1 MNLFQTGNIHRQAM
15 LGADDSLDQ
24 DNEKEDL
31 KMELALLNTALK
43 KLDPDFDFAPII
55 NPLLSDQG
63 PAMAV
68 VPKLKRQI
76 ERMKQVRAD
85 FLQTRAANI
94 PGRMSLVPET
104 AGPLLLH
111 EATPPAVSLPPARLK
126 RGPCVAQSTPNI
138 FVAEVQ
144 PAWGPLKR
152 YENAMDHRKY
162 SACVDCARL
171 VFDHMRSEHPGGP
184 RDCK

>member
-1 MNLFQTGNIHRQAM
+1 M

-68 VPKLKRQI
+68 VPKLKKQI
-76 ERMKQVRAD
+76 ERITKVRDD
-85 FLQTRAANI
+85 FLQT
-94 PGRMSLVPET
+94 SL
-104 AGPLLLH
+104 
-111 EATPPAVSLPPARLK
+111 
-126 RGPCVAQSTPNI
+126 
-138 FVAEVQ
+138 
-144 PAWGPLKR
+144 
-152 YENAMDHRKY
+152 
-162 SACVDCARL
+162 
-171 VFDHMRSEHPGGP
+171 
-184 RDCK
+184 

>member
-68 VPKLKRQI
+68 VPKLKKQI
-76 ERMKQVRAD
+76 ERMTKVRDD

-94 PGRMSLVPET
+94 QGRMSLVPEP
-104 AGPLLLH
+104 AGPLPVGPFL
-111 EATPPAVSLPPARLK
+111 PNGPAQICYGPAQIQRLRAMRPARL
-126 RGPCVAQSTPNI
+126 
-138 FVAEVQ
+138 
-144 PAWGPLKR
+144 
-152 YENAMDHRKY
+152 
-162 SACVDCARL
+162 
-171 VFDHMRSEHPGGP
+171 
-184 RDCK
+184 